1 MAHLMV
7 IPAIALIP
15 NFGPPPLDETP
26 RVLVGAE
33 LPPTLIVAIV
43 IAWLG
48 VSVVTDTFL
57 EDPPKLGSVVIILTD
72 IWLDSS

>member
-1 MAHLMV
+1 MMAHPTV

-33 LPPTLIVAIV
+33 LPLTLIVAIV
-43 IAWLG
+43 IA
-48 VSVVTDTFL
+48 
-57 EDPPKLGSVVIILTD
+57 
-72 IWLDSS
+72 